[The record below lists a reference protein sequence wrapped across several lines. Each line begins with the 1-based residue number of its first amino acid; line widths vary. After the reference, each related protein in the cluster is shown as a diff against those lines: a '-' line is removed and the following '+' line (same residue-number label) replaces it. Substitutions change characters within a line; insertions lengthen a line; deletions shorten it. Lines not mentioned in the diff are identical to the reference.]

1 MTEVNGSGGANGST
15 RGDRQGDP
23 FAAAAGEAMR
33 LIDAV
38 QQRIARELGK
48 GLVKSGMTGLGAVF
62 GRTAGGHGGDVWSEA
77 VAEGHG
83 EQYICRAC
91 PVCRLI
97 AAGRE
102 AGGDVTGHVL
112 AAGGEL
118 LAALRQ
124 LLEALQREPAEP
136 GGPGRWEGGR
146 GPAEGS

>member
-1 MTEVNGSGGANGST
+1 RLSSRRRISCVVKAEAGM
-15 RGDRQGDP
+15 RGVDVTG
-23 FAAAAGEAMR
+23 
-33 LIDAV
+33 V
-38 QQRIARELGK
+38 QTCALPI
-48 GLVKSGMTGLGAVF
+48 S
-62 GRTAGGHGGDVWSEA
+62 

-83 EQYICRAC
+83 EQYSCRAC